1 MEELKE
7 RGKWTLFSGL
17 KFGQSAWG
25 SLAAF
30 DPLIGVCYDAI
41 GTIFRSES
49 GSGFKD
55 QYAFDCASATLT

>member
-1 MEELKE
+1 
-7 RGKWTLFSGL
+7 
-17 KFGQSAWG
+17 
-25 SLAAF
+25 LAAF